1 MVLPP
6 APFKKWRTCPRCLP
20 ASKKSPQNPSISL
33 ALRPETIRHPD
44 KRSKLENGATCGL
57 SEIPEY
63 VTTRFTWH
71 RFAAIQIWIFVL
83 FLIYTSIAE
92 LNAVLGGGRIGK
104 IFFARRSAGIASKC
118 QGVVTE

>member
-57 SEIPEY
+57 GGKD
-63 VTTRFTWH
+63 RG
-71 RFAAIQIWIFVL
+71 RGM
-83 FLIYTSIAE
+83 AE
-92 LNAVLGGGRIGK
+92 GQVRSLETPKDAQRGRPGDAQGGRPGTP
-104 IFFARRSAGIASKC
+104 RDRSGR
-118 QGVVTE
+118 QPEMN